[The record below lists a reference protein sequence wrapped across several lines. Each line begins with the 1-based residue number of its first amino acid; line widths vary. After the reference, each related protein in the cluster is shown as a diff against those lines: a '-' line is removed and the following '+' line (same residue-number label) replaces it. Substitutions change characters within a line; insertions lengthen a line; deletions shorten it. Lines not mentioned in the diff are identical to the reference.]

1 MCSSFIQIALKKKTT
16 FIAVLLLLILY
27 AGASIAVSITATGN
41 GNWGAAGTWSLGRKP
56 TCGDTIDI
64 PAAITVTV
72 NAQENLVPCGV
83 PVVLT
88 ISGTLQFTNGNKI
101 DFPCGS
107 WVYISSTGIVKKA
120 TAGGGNSTL
129 ISICGFIE
137 WNAGDGVLT
146 GMDTLGGHG
155 SLPVTWLT
163 IDAAM
168 TGKNVLVSWST
179 GVEIN
184 NEYFDVMRSDDGMT
198 FNKIGNQVDYD
209 GKNDVSHPVA
219 IFNPGGSI
227 GIDEI
232 KVLPNPFS
240 YEAKIIFSAR
250 QNYAA
255 IAEIR
260 NLGGQVCIRQPL
272 NAMKGLN
279 TFAIEKI
286 ANLTKGVYTLTIS
299 NIAGTSRP
307 YGLIKK

>member
-1 MCSSFIQIALKKKTT
+1 MET
-16 FIAVLLLLILY
+16 
-27 AGASIAVSITATGN
+27 GAQQE
-41 GNWGAAGTWSLGRKP
+41 R

-198 FNKIGNQVDYD
+198 FNKIGKVNGAGNSATTSYYSFTDISPLTGITYYKLNQVDYD